1 MVGGSNVDTSK
12 AMALLW
18 VAFTHVSTA
27 LHYVMLILSFVIKKE
42 GGEEKNAT
50 KKMTRKKKPV
60 LCIKIFLAYPQPNC
74 HLLYYI
80 DVFIGMN
87 EAWLPSSVLSVTG
100 SQVNTEG

>member
-42 GGEEKNAT
+42 GGGREKCN
-50 KKMTRKKKPV
+50 KKNDKEKKTCV
-60 LCIKIFLAYPQPNC
+60 V
-74 HLLYYI
+74 H
-80 DVFIGMN
+80 
-87 EAWLPSSVLSVTG
+87 
-100 SQVNTEG
+100 